1 MLPLLFLLMGQPVDK
16 LDKGLLQ
23 LFLTVPAH
31 SVHDEVVP
39 VPAFSG
45 RCRLVRQLHPLRGSK
60 STRSGHTGNL
70 EQLPC
75 FHITSFDPGNSFV
88 GLGYGG
94 YDPALLLLLPGLC
107 LYQTPSKFLYR
118 CICFFCQLY
127 SRKRSKPLSG
137 QPTTLCD
144 FHLSFPKVF

>member
-45 RCRLVRQLHPLRGSK
+45 RRRLVRQLHPLRGSK
-60 STRSGHTGNL
+60 GTRSGHTGNL
-70 EQLPC
+70 EQLPG

-88 GLGYGG
+88 RLGYGG
-94 YDPALLLLLPGLC
+94 YDPALLLLFDVFQEVL
-107 LYQTPSKFLYR
+107 
-118 CICFFCQLY
+118 QL
-127 SRKRSKPLSG
+127 SHRLFVRGADDERGARLLAVSPPAEIAAFQLLF
-137 QPTTLCD
+137 QP
-144 FHLSFPKVF
+144 FKK